1 MVLAALGPTAQK
13 SIPVAGPGLET
24 NLLSLSQ
31 GRAGGGHLPT
41 LQQEQSDR
49 SGGLVLKGNTAEAME
64 ASTQAFVLQ
73 WRRRPRPLS
82 GRSCCLALPTIHQH
96 SKPNQTA
103 VTEPAGHMLLLNPR
117 PASPVGGRPCT
128 CLHRRAAGTLSS
140 CWPLGRVTW
149 ALFPLA
155 SVLSVLWN
163 CHRRLLLFAEHTQQ
177 RFRQFASRL
186 SQNCSA
192 CQMGR
197 YNHVAVHLFALSPHA
212 FFPPPQQR
220 QGLMVP

>member
-1 MVLAALGPTAQK
+1 M
-13 SIPVAGPGLET
+13 
-24 NLLSLSQ
+24 
-31 GRAGGGHLPT
+31 
-41 LQQEQSDR
+41 
-49 SGGLVLKGNTAEAME
+49 
-64 ASTQAFVLQ
+64 
-73 WRRRPRPLS
+73 S

-186 SQNCSA
+186 SQNYSA

-212 FFPPPQQR
+212 FFPPPTTTR
-220 QGLMVP
+220 PHGALRTPAGREAVGKEACKLCWLDPMGTGAVGVSAALVLFLTSH